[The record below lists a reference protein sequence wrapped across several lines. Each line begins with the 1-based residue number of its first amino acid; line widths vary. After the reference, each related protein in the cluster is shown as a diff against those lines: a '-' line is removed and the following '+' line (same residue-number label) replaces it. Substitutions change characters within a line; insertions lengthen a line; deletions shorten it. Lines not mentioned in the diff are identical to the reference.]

1 MLYVIA
7 FTEKISP
14 LHVRRC
20 LESIRKV
27 SKPHRMIAQRPAPSP
42 HNNETAHTTK
52 KLESVPNIL

>member
-27 SKPHRMIAQRPAPSP
+27 SKPHRMIAQRPVP
-42 HNNETAHTTK
+42 TK
-52 KLESVPNIL
+52 MKPPILPKN